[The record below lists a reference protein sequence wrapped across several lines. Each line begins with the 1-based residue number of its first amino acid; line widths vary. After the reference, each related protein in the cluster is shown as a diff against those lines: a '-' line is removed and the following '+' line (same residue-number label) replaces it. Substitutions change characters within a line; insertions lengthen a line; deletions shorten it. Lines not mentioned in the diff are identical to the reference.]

1 MNLRCLLV
9 DDNRQFLMAARDLLQ
24 REGLTVV
31 GTAETI
37 AGALE
42 RTAELGPDVALV
54 DINLGSES
62 GFDLAARLAPTP
74 VIMISTH
81 SGEDYADLIAA
92 SPAIGF
98 LSKIELSARA
108 VAELVEAV
116 DKTDLVGRHREQ
128 DELDA
133 LLGAVRSGQSRAL
146 VLRGPAGGGKT
157 ALLEV
162 LTGRAGPVRVLR
174 AVGVESESEIAYSAL
189 LQLCM
194 PLLDHL
200 DRLAVPQ
207 RKALS
212 TAFGLAEGPA
222 PERLLV
228 GVAVLGLLA
237 EAAADQP
244 LLCVVDDAQWI
255 DRASAVT
262 LGFVARRLSGESVGL
277 VLAARDAAGFEG
289 IPELPVE
296 GLAEPD
302 ARALLD
308 SVLIGPVDPRV
319 RDRIVAETRGNP
331 LAILELPRGLT
342 PAELAFGFDGYSR
355 APLENRVEEGF
366 RRRIA
371 ALPAETRTVLLAA
384 AVEPV
389 GDAQLLWRALDRLG
403 VGARAAAPAQ
413 RERLLEVG
421 TRVRFRHP
429 LVRAAAWH
437 SGEPAELRQVHAALA
452 EVTDPALDPD
462 RRAWHR
468 AQAVLGKDDEVA
480 AELEGSADRARARGG
495 WSAASAF
502 LERAASLATD
512 PARRGSLLVSAA
524 EAAAYAGSYDRVT
537 GLLSAAEMAPL
548 DGLRQTLVSRLR
560 AEVDFAL
567 RSKREAFAPLLAAAQ
582 RLAAADPQA
591 CRDTFLLAV
600 TAAMHTG
607 RFGGDDLRRAALS
620 ARELA
625 PAGET
630 FPDLLLAGLVS
641 WVLDGRT
648 QSLPLLHRALAVAD
662 SRFIWLTSQVGYE
675 VYRLDLVK
683 EMSEAAIRAAV
694 ESGALSL
701 LPNALGIRANIMIY
715 GGRLAE
721 AAGMMDEIDEVLR
734 ATGASVYQF
743 APLVLAA
750 YKGPVEAATALFDE
764 RKREAAVSGD
774 GRLHAVACH
783 ALAILHNGSG
793 DHRAALAAAE
803 EAVAHG
809 DFALGNWPLHELIE
823 AAALAGL
830 PEVAVA
836 ARDRLAA
843 ITAETPTPVALGV
856 QALMDALTSPA
867 PEAEKHYRTAIERLT
882 AQEMTAAVARS
893 HLLLGSYLRR
903 EQRFDEARAE
913 LRAAHHAF
921 TAMGAPGYAER
932 AARELALMGQAV
944 IKERP
949 LGVREQLTPQ
959 EAAVAQLAATGRTNS
974 EIAAE
979 LFLSPRTVEW
989 HLRKVFTKVGITSRR
1004 DLARALPPGR

>member
-9 DDNRQFLMAARDLLQ
+9 DDNRQFLLAARNLLE
-24 REGLTVV
+24 REGLTVA
-31 GTAETI
+31 GTAENI
-37 AGALE
+37 ADAHL
-42 RTAELGPDVALV
+42 RTAELHPDVALV

-98 LSKIELSARA
+98 LSKIELSAQA
-108 VAELVEAV
+108 VEELVKAV
-116 DKTDLVGRHREQ
+116 EKTDLVGRRREQ
-128 DELDA
+128 GELEA
-133 LLGAVRSGQSRAL
+133 LLSAVRSGQSRAL
-146 VLRGPAGGGKT
+146 VLRGPSGSGKT
-157 ALLEV
+157 ALLEF
-162 LTGRAGPVRVLR
+162 LTGRARPGRVLR
-174 AVGVESESEIAYSAL
+174 AAGVESESEIAYSAL
-189 LQLCM
+189 VQLCL
-194 PLLDHL
+194 PLLGHL

-212 TAFGLAEGPA
+212 TVFGLAAGPP

-277 VLAARDAAGFEG
+277 VLAARGDTGFEG

-296 GLAEPD
+296 ALAEPD

-319 RDRIVAETRGNP
+319 RDRIVAETGGNP

-342 PAELAFGFDGYSR
+342 PAELAFGFGGYSR
-355 APLENRVEEGF
+355 APLENRVEDGF

-371 ALPAETRTVLLAA
+371 ALPPETRTVLLAA

-389 GDAQLLWRALDRLG
+389 GDAVLLWRALDRLG
-403 VGARAAAPAQ
+403 VGARAAAPAE

-421 TRVRFRHP
+421 ARVRFRHP

-452 EVTDPALDPD
+452 EVTDPAQDPD

-468 AQAVLGKDDEVA
+468 AQAVLGQDDEVA

-502 LERAASLATD
+502 LDRAASLTTD
-512 PARRGSLLVSAA
+512 PARRGTLLVSAA

-537 GLLSAAEMAPL
+537 GFLSAAELAPL

-560 AEVDFAL
+560 AQVDFAL
-567 RSKREAFAPLLAAAQ
+567 RTRREAFAPLLAAAQ

-591 CRDTFLLAV
+591 SRDTFLLAV

-607 RFGGDDLRRAALS
+607 RFGDDDLRKAALS
-620 ARELA
+620 ARELV

-648 QSLPLLHRALAVAD
+648 RSLPLLHRALAIAD
-662 SRFIWLTSQVGYE
+662 SSFIWLTSLVGYE

-683 EMSEAAIRAAV
+683 QMSEAAIRAAV
-694 ESGALSL
+694 DSGALSL
-701 LPNALGIRANIMIY
+701 LPNALAIRANIMIY
-715 GGRLAE
+715 AGRLGE
-721 AAGMMDEIDEVLR
+721 AAGMMDEIDEVIQ

-743 APLVLAA
+743 SRLVLAA
-750 YKGPVEAATALFDE
+750 YKGPVDTATALFDE
-764 RKREAAVSGD
+764 RKREAATRGD
-774 GRLHAVACH
+774 GRLHALACH
-783 ALAILHNGSG
+783 ALAILHNGNG

-803 EAVAHG
+803 EAVSHG

-830 PEVAVA
+830 PEVAAA

-843 ITAETPTPVALGV
+843 ITAETPTPVALGI

-867 PEAEKHYRTAIERLT
+867 PAAEKHYRTAIELLT
-882 AQEMTAAVARS
+882 GQEMTASVCRAR
-893 HLLLGSYLRR
+893 LLFGSYLRR
-903 EQRFDEARAE
+903 EHRLHEARAE

-944 IKERP
+944 VKKRP
-949 LGVREQLTPQ
+949 TRVREQLTPQ
-959 EAAVAQLAATGRTNS
+959 EAAVAQLAATGRTNQ

-989 HLRKVFTKVGITSRR
+989 HLRKVFTKVGVISRR
-1004 DLARALPPGR
+1004 DLAKALPIG